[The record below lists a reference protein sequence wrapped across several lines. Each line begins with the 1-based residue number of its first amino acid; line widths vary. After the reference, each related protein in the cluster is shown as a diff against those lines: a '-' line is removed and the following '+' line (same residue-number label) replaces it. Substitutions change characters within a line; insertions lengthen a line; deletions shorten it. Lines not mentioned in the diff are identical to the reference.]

1 MKKTRQWYDR
11 DNFWET
17 FENII
22 FNQKRLAD
30 TSVEVGNIIKLL
42 DIRENSRILDLCCG
56 PGRHTLEF
64 ARQGFTISGVDR
76 TLPYLRKAKNR
87 AQKEH
92 LDIEFIQSD
101 MRSFKCLDSFDVVLN
116 LFTSFGYFGDAGDDQ
131 VVVENIY
138 ESLKPGGKLL
148 MEMMGKEVLARIFRE
163 RDWQEVDG
171 HLILEERKLSQNWGW
186 IESRWILFKENKR
199 VEQTISHRL
208 YSAAELSTLLTK
220 VGFSNIQIYGDYEGS
235 EYDHQ
240 AKRLVVMA
248 QKN

>member
-76 TLPYLRKAKNR
+76 TLPYLKKAKNR

-116 LFTSFGYFGDAGDDQ
+116 LFTSSGKGLAGSGWASD
-131 VVVENIY
+131 
-138 ESLKPGGKLL
+138 LRRAKTKPKLGL
-148 MEMMGKEVLARIFRE
+148 DRKPLDIVQRE
-163 RDWQEVDG
+163 
-171 HLILEERKLSQNWGW
+171 
-186 IESRWILFKENKR
+186 
-199 VEQTISHRL
+199 
-208 YSAAELSTLLTK
+208 
-220 VGFSNIQIYGDYEGS
+220 
-235 EYDHQ
+235 
-240 AKRLVVMA
+240 
-248 QKN
+248 